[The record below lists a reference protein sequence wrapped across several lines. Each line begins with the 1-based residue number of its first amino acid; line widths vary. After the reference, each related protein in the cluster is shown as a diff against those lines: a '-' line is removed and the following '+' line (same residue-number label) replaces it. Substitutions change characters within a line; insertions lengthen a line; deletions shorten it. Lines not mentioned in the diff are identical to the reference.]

1 MKGSRGS
8 LSAEVRHLRQD
19 VRRLGDLLGQSLVRH
34 GGEGLLARVEEVRH
48 LARLEHEEDATR
60 LRALLD
66 RLSLADASALVRA
79 FSIYFQLAN
88 LAEQVHR
95 PEALRREG
103 TGGARDEAG
112 RVPRPTLAA
121 GLERIVAA
129 GEGPALCDALAGGLA
144 LEPVLTAHPTEAARR
159 SVLTKIAELA
169 SVLDRRLAVAP
180 GGPEAARLDRRL
192 VALVDLLFETD
203 ELRVAPPTPLD
214 EASAVVYYLERLL
227 SVAAD
232 LVEDLEVE
240 LAAAGLALPAGA
252 VPLRFSTWVGGDR
265 DGNPNVTPA
274 VTLEVLGLLSEHGL
288 TLLLA
293 EVDAL
298 VLELS
303 SSTQVVAIT
312 GELED
317 GLASALGYHPGVA
330 ERFGR
335 LNREE
340 PYRLFTSVVR
350 ARLAATRQRLREGG
364 AHRTGRDY
372 SDVSELLFDLGL
384 LRRSLEANGGAAIA
398 AGRLARVCRLAAAS
412 GWTLARLDVR
422 EHARRH
428 HEALDALFVALG
440 EAPGAWLEA
449 SGEARAG
456 RLGVELAERRPLS
469 RPPGPLSGVLGI
481 AAERP
486 VVPGTASAAA
496 PGATGAEPLALATLR
511 AVADGIARF
520 GPRAVGTYVVSMCR
534 GTDDLLAAVV
544 LAREAGL
551 VDLRAGWA
559 AMDFAPLLE
568 TVDELRRADELLEEL
583 LTEPSYRRLVALRGG
598 VQEVML
604 GYSDSSK
611 ERGIATSQWE
621 IHRAEGRLRDVAARH
636 GVRLRLFHGRG
647 GTVGRGGGPTY
658 DSIMAQP
665 FGTVQEAFKL
675 TEQGEVISDKY
686 VLEPLAR
693 DNLEV
698 ALAGVLEAATLHRV
712 PAAAPE
718 VLERWYRTMDVL
730 SAAAAGA
737 YRGLVEDPRLPGYFR
752 SSTPVDELAWL
763 PIGSRPAR
771 RPGPAASLES
781 LRAIPWV
788 FGWTQSRQIV
798 PGFFGVGAGLAAVRA
813 AGLGDVL
820 AEMAE
825 SWRFFRTFLSNVE
838 MTLAKCSLR
847 IAKSYVE
854 ALVPAEAAG
863 LFAVVAA
870 EYDRTRAELL
880 DVLGVDQLLERAP
893 VLAETLRV
901 RDAYLEPLH
910 QLQILLLSRARASA
924 GPDGEGDVDPALRR
938 ALLRTV
944 NGIAAGL
951 RNTG

>member
-1 MKGSRGS
+1 
-8 LSAEVRHLRQD
+8 
-19 VRRLGDLLGQSLVRH
+19 
-34 GGEGLLARVEEVRH
+34 LLARVEEVRR
-48 LARLEHEEDATR
+48 LARLEHDDDATR

-66 RLSLADASALVRA
+66 GLPLADASALVRA

-95 PEALRREG
+95 PQALRREG
-103 TGGARDEAG
+103 AGGARDEAG
-112 RVPRPTLAA
+112 RIPRPSLAA
-121 GLERIVAA
+121 ALQRIVAA
-129 GEGPALCDALAGGLA
+129 GEGPALSVALAGGLA

-169 SVLDRRLAVAP
+169 HVLDRRLAVAP
-180 GGPEAARLDRRL
+180 GGAEAARLDRRL
-192 VALVDLLFETD
+192 VTLVDLLYETD

-227 SVAAD
+227 GVACD
-232 LVEDLEVE
+232 LVEDLEVG
-240 LAAAGLALPAGA
+240 LVAAGLALPEEA
-252 VPLRFSTWVGGDR
+252 VPVRFSTWVGGDR

-274 VTLEVLGLLSEHGL
+274 VTLEVLGLLAERGL
-288 TLLLA
+288 ALLLA
-293 EVDAL
+293 EVEAL

-312 GELED
+312 GELEEA
-317 GLASALGYHPGVA
+317 LASALAAHPRVA

-350 ARLAATRQRLREGG
+350 ARLVATRERLREGRG
-364 AHRTGRDY
+364 HRDDLDY
-372 SDVSELLFDLGL
+372 SDVSELLSDLGL

-398 AGRLARVCRLAAAS
+398 GGRLARVARLAAAS
-412 GWTLARLDVR
+412 GWTLACLDVR
-422 EHARRH
+422 EHAHRH

-440 EAPGAWLEA
+440 EAPGAWLSA
-449 SGEARAG
+449 SGPVRAR
-456 RLGVELAERRPLS
+456 RLGAELRERRPLS
-469 RPPGPLSGVLGI
+469 RPPGPLSGVVGVASRT
-481 AAERP
+481 AA
-486 VVPGTASAAA
+486 T
-496 PGATGAEPLALATLR
+496 PGAASRAVGAEPLALATLR
-511 AVADGIARF
+511 AVAEGIARS
-520 GPRAVGTYVVSMCR
+520 GPGAVGTYIVSMCR
-534 GTDDLLAAVV
+534 GADDLLGAVV

-551 VDLRAGWA
+551 VDLRAGWV

-583 LTEPSYRRLVALRGG
+583 LTEPSYRRLVALRGE

-611 ERGIATSQWE
+611 EQGIATSQWE

-665 FGTVQEAFKL
+665 FGTVQGAFKL

-686 VLEPLAR
+686 LLEPLAR

-698 ALAGVLEAATLHRV
+698 ALAGVLEAATLHRA

-730 SAAAAGA
+730 SAAAAEA

-771 RPGPAASLES
+771 RPGPAASVES

-798 PGFFGVGAGLAAVRA
+798 PGFFGVGTGLAAVRA
-813 AGLGDVL
+813 AGLGAVL

-825 SWRFFRTFLSNVE
+825 GWRFFRTFLSNVE
-838 MTLAKCSLR
+838 MTLAKCSTR

-854 ALVPAEAAG
+854 ALVPSEAAG
-863 LFAVVAA
+863 LFDVVAA
-870 EYDRTRAELL
+870 EHDRTRAELL
-880 DVLGVDQLLERAP
+880 SVLGVDELLERAP

-924 GPDGEGDVDPALRR
+924 GPRGEGDVDPALRR